1 LHRQGRSFKE
11 IAAAL
16 SMSENTARSA
26 VKLAQAD
33 GLKALAPKPTGRAM
47 GVKRRLSAEQ
57 ELHIQRQICKHRPEQ
72 LQLSFALWTRA
83 AVALLVEQEFGIL
96 LPVRTMGEYLKRWG
110 FTPQRPITRAYE
122 QRPEAVK
129 AWPAG
134 APNDC
139 SHVP

>member
-1 LHRQGRSFKE
+1 
-11 IAAAL
+11 
-16 SMSENTARSA
+16 
-26 VKLAQAD
+26 
-33 GLKALAPKPTGRAM
+33 
-47 GVKRRLSAEQ
+47 
-57 ELHIQRQICKHRPEQ
+57 
-72 LQLSFALWTRA
+72 
-83 AVALLVEQEFGIL
+83 VALLVEQEFGIL